1 MTWRGPNPLVS
12 PLELFPKAITT
23 GAIRTIS
30 LPVVGVSSVNP
41 HTTHLVRIRFLQI
54 IRSHSRPFVPD
65 VLVFVEE
72 IDVNAVGVQRPKPL
86 S

>member
-1 MTWRGPNPLVS
+1 MTWRGPDPLVS
-12 PLELFPKAITT
+12 PLELFSEAITT
-23 GAIRTIS
+23 GALRTKS

-41 HTTHLVRIRFLQI
+41 HTTHLVKIRFLQI

-65 VLVFVEE
+65 VLVCVEE
-72 IDVNAVGVQRPKPL
+72 IDVSAVGVQRPKPL